1 MTYLC
6 NNCLL
11 IAVGQP
17 FNFKPSCYLSKFMKF
32 SAKSNCCTVHQ
43 GRIIQN
49 FILTIKL
56 FISIN
61 LTDCENIYIHLS
73 LISEIFIYRSCRQ
86 EMVPLYTSRFLPS
99 GASIY
104 LDPVTVTVEG
114 TFYVTGKRGDCI
126 PQITPTGFHT
136 RKHRRAQ
143 QAIWDVPNPQ
153 QNANLRKVM
162 SRQVIWIKYYFHA
175 FVEDMQC

>member
-1 MTYLC
+1 
-6 NNCLL
+6 
-11 IAVGQP
+11 
-17 FNFKPSCYLSKFMKF
+17 MKF
-32 SAKSNCCTVHQ
+32 SAQTNYCTVHQ

-49 FILTIKL
+49 VILTFKL

-61 LTDCENIYIHLS
+61 LTDFENIYIHLY
-73 LISEIFIYRSCRQ
+73 LISDVFIYRSCTQ
-86 EMVPLYTSRFLPS
+86 EMFPLYTSRLLPS

-104 LDPVTVTVEG
+104 LDPLTVTVEG

-153 QNANLRKVM
+153 QHATLRKVM

-175 FVEDMQC
+175 LLII